1 MATQAYEVER
11 ATARRPM
18 FSAVRWSAV
27 FAGTVAGVAT
37 YLLLAL
43 LGIATGLTA
52 IDPGAAQPV
61 GSVPFW
67 TGLWSLL
74 SMLVAAFVGGWVAG
88 RMSGLRRSLDGML
101 HGFVAWG
108 LTTLFFAFLATSTA
122 ANMLGGALNVIG
134 QAAQGGGGAAI
145 QLQQL
150 ITGSPGG
157 ADVSADDLAA
167 LREQMTAQNR
177 TGAVEVMVNRM
188 GFSEQRANQ
197 VADQLM
203 PLFAQPE
210 QAAAGLTA
218 ASWWLFF
225 TLLIAL
231 VLGVWGGGLGTRG
244 NADRIAH
251 DHAAERRHFVG

>member
-1 MATQAYEVER
+1 
-11 ATARRPM
+11 M

-52 IDPGAAQPV
+52 IEPGAAAQPV

-74 SMLVAAFVGGWVAG
+74 SMLIAAFVGGWVAG
-88 RMSGLRRSLDGML
+88 RMSGLRRALDGML

-108 LTTLFFAFLATSTA
+108 VTTLFFAFLATSTA
-122 ANMLGGALNVIG
+122 ANVLGGAINVIG
-134 QAAQGGGGAAI
+134 QAAQGGGGAAD

-150 ITGSPGG
+150 ITGTPGG
-157 ADVSADDLAA
+157 ADVSAEDLAA
-167 LREQMTAQNR
+167 LREQMTVQNR
-177 TGAVEVMVNRM
+177 AGAVDVMVSRM
-188 GFSEQRANQ
+188 GFSNERANQ

-210 QAAAGLTA
+210 QAAAGLSA

-225 TLLIAL
+225 TLLLAL
-231 VLGVWGGGLGTRG
+231 GLGIWGGGMGTRG
-244 NADRIAH
+244 NADRAAQ
-251 DHAAERRHFVG
+251 DHSAERRHFIGS